1 MRNNDETIPE
11 EIWKDIPNLPG
22 YEAVGIFCAHTNLL
36 CYCTLDQDTQG
47 LTPIITQ

>member
-22 YEAVGIFCAHTNLL
+22 YEASTWGNINSLDRQISGLL
-36 CYCTLDQDTQG
+36 T
-47 LTPIITQ
+47 IASI